1 MAMIKISDDE
11 IVRINIQNKG
21 NLFYRNWM
29 MVLAAAERG
38 MKELP
43 SQLIWKLSN
52 EMIEY
57 IQSCPVYD
65 GMQLQTYYSSLVRK
79 CKKVEIG
86 DDNEIRDDD
95 KASRSATAVFTLVM
109 FRLLNARHEKENVES
124 MPTYPYIKGIGELLY
139 EDKYSEQLRK
149 YFLGIETDDNGNPT
163 EYEVEN
169 PIDTIKVEE
178 KPKTNKRGRKQA
190 SLFLDESEENIQERA
205 NEFMTYLKDKYHKK
219 FIIVTEKN
227 DFINKSIYAF
237 AYNWNK
243 QSIICKDSYKSG
255 TRIYR
260 FLTEICKI
268 ETNTKESIYKSS
280 YSKWVK
286 DPDFTGGT
294 KCLGVESYISS

>member
-11 IVRINIQNKG
+11 IVRINMLNKG

-29 MVLAAAERG
+29 MVLTAAERG

-43 SQLIWKLSN
+43 AQLIWKLSN

-57 IQSCPVYD
+57 IQSYPVYD

-109 FRLLNARHEKENVES
+109 FRLLNARHEDQNVES

-163 EYEVEN
+163 EYEIEN
-169 PIDTIKVEE
+169 PIDIIKVEE
-178 KPKTNKRGRKQA
+178 KPKTNKRGRKQV
-190 SLFLDESEENIQERA
+190 SLFLDDSEENIQKRA
-205 NEFMTYLKDKYHKK
+205 NEFMTCITKSHQQKLIETDKTNYINRAIVSFVNYWLK
-219 FIIVTEKN
+219 
-227 DFINKSIYAF
+227 KSML
-237 AYNWNK
+237 
-243 QSIICKDSYKSG
+243 CHDSEKSG
-255 TRIYR
+255 ASIYR
-260 FLTEICKI
+260 FLTDNCKI
-268 ETNTKESIYKSS
+268 KPNTNEATYKSA
-280 YSKWVK
+280 YSKWIK
-286 DPDFTGGT
+286 NEEWKK
-294 KCLGVESYISS
+294 KCYSEIIPEQYI